1 MMMSIAAVAETTS
14 KNAFAENIAYWTV
27 QLPATNIFK
36 AWEVDGLKLL
46 LTMGLLTRGVGV
58 SLARIGSD
66 YPDLNKAK
74 QYDITVD
81 PQTGQ
86 EVPIDPVVSV
96 TNKRRNFLERC
107 CIEGVGTILASYVA
121 LQLCQDYSAKVLE
134 TFGEKIF
141 KPEVL
146 VEAAK
151 KHLNSEQ
158 LGKFE
163 GVLMDAFG
171 RNTEFKGLDLK
182 SAKHVIYSKVYGG
195 GKLSNIATKL
205 RKIATEEKDPDLGN
219 LLKIDKNGFITNDSK
234 LGDTFKQYYKTL
246 NIASVATV
254 GFGAVFTAWLSGAP
268 VQGFNDTWFRAKGM
282 PFLLGVW
289 DKIDPVDNAVKRTQK
304 PSTQSEKPTTTL
316 NVVSTPAESTTVVAD
331 TTAPNLT
338 AMAAMPAFQPP
349 IGLATTTAQ
358 RLAVTPHPYQRMVT
372 LGLGR

>member
-1 MMMSIAAVAETTS
+1 MMMSIAAVAETKS
-14 KNAFAENIAYWTV
+14 PNAFVENLAYWTT

-86 EVPIDPVVSV
+86 EVPIDPVISV

-121 LQLCQDYSAKVLE
+121 LQLCQDYSSKVLE

-141 KPEVL
+141 KPDVL
-146 VEAAK
+146 VQAAK
-151 KHLNSEQ
+151 KHLNPEQ

-163 GVLMDAFG
+163 GVLMEAFG
-171 RNTEFKGLDLK
+171 RNSDFKGLDLK

-195 GKLSNIATKL
+195 GKLSNIAAKL
-205 RKIATEEKDPDLGN
+205 QKIATEQKDPDLGN
-219 LLKIDKNGFITNDSK
+219 LLKIDKNGFITKDST
-234 LGDTFKQYYKTL
+234 LGEDFKNYYKTL

-268 VQGFNDTWFRAKGM
+268 VQGFNDTWFRDKGM

-289 DKIDPVDNAVKRTQK
+289 NKIDPVDNAVKRTHK
-304 PSTQSEKPTTTL
+304 PTEPSEKPATTL
-316 NVVSTPAESTTVVAD
+316 NVVSTSVVQQPTCMAD
-331 TTAPNLT
+331 TATPT
-338 AMAAMPAFQPP
+338 TIPFQPSVTELVMNP
-349 IGLATTTAQ
+349 Q
-358 RLAVTPHPYQRMVT
+358 RLAVSTPHPYQRMVT